1 MALFRRFSLLYPRCQ
16 QSASACL
23 WHQQIYSSEISMTV
37 ETLPPPPLGIQVVRP
52 NKAAYFIQIKV
63 SLSAEVPIWINNFC
77 SSANLKKKKN
87 PSSEQ
92 VLKTVVISKTPKSM
106 GKDTQEKNK
115 ICSLQRKR
123 TRPSKQT
130 ALKHF
135 LLTPCN
141 SSFFLSYLKCFS
153 FLLAQ
158 LPTGKKIKKLCD
170 IAASC
175 VFSETN

>member
-77 SSANLKKKKN
+77 SSANLKKKKIHLQSRFWRQWSFQRL
-87 PSSEQ
+87 PSRWE
-92 VLKTVVISKTPKSM
+92 KTHK
-106 GKDTQEKNK
+106 
-115 ICSLQRKR
+115 KR
-123 TRPSKQT
+123 IRF
-130 ALKHF
+130 AAYRERELG
-135 LLTPCN
+135 LL
-141 SSFFLSYLKCFS
+141 SR
-153 FLLAQ
+153 Q
-158 LPTGKKIKKLCD
+158 H
-170 IAASC
+170 
-175 VFSETN
+175 